1 MDDDDIVGV
10 AERLVA
16 EFSGLPPIVVLQ
28 AVSACA
34 DEYGRACTLFL
45 EQAARAR
52 LLKGGSRPG
61 LSEAS

>member
-16 EFSGLPPIVVLQ
+16 EFSGLAPIVVLE

-34 DEYGRACTLFL
+34 GEFSHACTLFL

-52 LLKGGSRPG
+52 LLSQTATTG
-61 LSEAS
+61 LSAAS

>member
-10 AERLVA
+10 AERLFA
-16 EFSGLPPIVVLQ
+16 EFPGLPPIAVLQ

-34 DEYGRACTLFL
+34 DEYGHACTLFL

-52 LLKGGSRPG
+52 LIRDVARPG